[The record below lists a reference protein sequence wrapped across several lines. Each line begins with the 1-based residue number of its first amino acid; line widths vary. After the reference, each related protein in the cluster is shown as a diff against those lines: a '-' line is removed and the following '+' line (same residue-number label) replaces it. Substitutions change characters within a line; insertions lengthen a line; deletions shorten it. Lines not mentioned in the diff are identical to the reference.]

1 MNFRIKF
8 AKYGTMKFISHLDV
22 MRYFQKAIRRA
33 GLPVM
38 YSEGFNPHQIMSF
51 ASPLG
56 VGQTSEAEYFDLALT
71 EEMPAEELCDR
82 LNQTMTEG
90 MRILGAI
97 LLPEPK
103 PQEKRETAMAL
114 VAASDYLVL
123 LKDGYEENTDK
134 EFLRREFKN
143 FLSKSE
149 ILTVKKSKKTE
160 TEVNLAQFIF
170 DFSIDGKTTP
180 YSGEYD
186 NGLVFYLL
194 LSSGSVNNIKPDT
207 VMEAF
212 YAYLGREYNP
222 YAYQLHRLETYAD
235 LALKKVSQSGIAE
248 RTAKNTMPERRLVP
262 LMNYYTV

>member
-123 LKDGYEENTDK
+123 
-134 EFLRREFKN
+134 
-143 FLSKSE
+143 
-149 ILTVKKSKKTE
+149 
-160 TEVNLAQFIF
+160 
-170 DFSIDGKTTP
+170 
-180 YSGEYD
+180 
-186 NGLVFYLL
+186 
-194 LSSGSVNNIKPDT
+194 
-207 VMEAF
+207 
-212 YAYLGREYNP
+212 
-222 YAYQLHRLETYAD
+222 
-235 LALKKVSQSGIAE
+235 
-248 RTAKNTMPERRLVP
+248 
-262 LMNYYTV
+262 